1 MSPTVHALR
10 VLGRARWRII
20 VNRWWRG
27 SLAKRVGS
35 VLTLVA
41 MLIGLGLTLLA
52 GWALTKGLS
61 SPRLAAEAASA
72 QSGIDFP
79 TLLAALPSALMLGIL
94 ALATLSSIG
103 GAISALF
110 FSNDLEFLLTAPIPV
125 RSVFIAKLV
134 ESLIGQYLLLLFMAV
149 MPLIG
154 YGLALGYG
162 VAYFLILPLIVLAT
176 PLMPTALGAFLAVL
190 ILRVVPAR
198 RAREVLGVFGS
209 LVGIG
214 FYFGFQLLTRSSVVA
229 DMGGNAAWITNLDQ
243 PYLPNAWAGRALR
256 GVGTGGVPSGLRGLG
271 YGLIYIFAAGLIF
284 YGGALLTERMYHSGW
299 LSAASSGETR
309 RKRKT
314 TAPASA
320 GRQLGGWRGQAQA
333 IFRKDLRVLPRDLRN
348 LIQFIWPMAFAVFWL
363 WRIITDSDTAIG
375 EDALTVLASGFGVTF
390 FICSTISARLAQT
403 GISREGRA
411 YWLLQVAPINARTIV
426 WSKVALAWLP
436 FPIFGLL
443 MMGLTVVVGG
453 LSPLLGL
460 LGWLVVLA
468 VGAGM
473 TTIQTSFGAA
483 FPVLNWE
490 QPEKMVSF
498 RAGCLGSLLGWLYA
512 LVSVGLIG
520 LASLPLTLPLF
531 SPSTSLSPLVWIGA
545 GVGLLGTLLVTGLA
559 LLLPVR
565 ISAERLERLEG

>member
-10 VLGRARWRII
+10 VLSRARWRII
-20 VNRWWRG
+20 VNRWWRV
-27 SLAKRVGS
+27 SLARKIGS
-35 VLTLVA
+35 IITLG
-41 MLIGLGLTLLA
+41 MLLVGLGLTLLA
-52 GWALTKGLS
+52 GWGITNTLN
-61 SPRLAAEAASA
+61 SPRLAAEVAKTA
-72 QSGIDFP
+72 SGIDFP

-94 ALATLSSIG
+94 VLATLSSIG

-134 ESLIGQYLLLLFMAV
+134 ESLVGQYLLLLFLAV

-162 VAYFLILPLIVLAT
+162 LAYFLILPLIVLAT

-190 ILRVVPAR
+190 ILRIVPAR
-198 RAREVLGVFGS
+198 RAREILGVFGS
-209 LVGIG
+209 LVGFG
-214 FYFGFQLLTRSSVVA
+214 CYFGSQLLTRSTVVQEI
-229 DMGGNAAWITNLDQ
+229 GGNAAWITNLDR

-256 GVGTGGVPSGLRGLG
+256 GVGAGDWRGLG
-271 YGLIYIFAAGLIF
+271 YALIYIAAALLIF

-299 LSAASSGETR
+299 LAVASSGETR

-314 TAPASA
+314 TAPARA
-320 GRQLGGWRGQAQA
+320 NRQFRGWRGQAQT

-348 LIQFIWPMAFAVFWL
+348 LIQFIWPLAFAVFWL
-363 WRIITDSDTAIG
+363 WRIISDTEVEAR
-375 EDALTVLASGFGVTF
+375 DPLTVLLSGVGVTF
-390 FICSTISARLAQT
+390 FICSSISGRLAQT

-426 WSKVALAWLP
+426 WSKAVLAWLP

-443 MMGLTVVVGG
+443 MMVLTVVVGR
-453 LSPLLGL
+453 LNPLLGL

-473 TTIQTSFGAA
+473 TSIQTSFGAA

-490 QPEKMVSF
+490 QPEKMISA
-498 RAGCLGSLLGWLYA
+498 RAGCLGSLFGWIYA
-512 LVSVGLIG
+512 FISVGLIG
-520 LASLPLTLPLF
+520 LASLPLTLPIL
-531 SPSTSLSPLVWIGA
+531 SDTARLSPLVWIGA
-545 GVGLLGTLLVTGLA
+545 GVGLLGALLITGLA
-559 LLLPVR
+559 LWLPVR
-565 ISAERLERLEG
+565 IGAERLERLEG